1 MMALE
6 QKHLT
11 PIDTTLDHHLSK
23 RPKLNDDDLLEDD
36 VQDTA
41 VDAAVD
47 FALQM
52 LDRDQRRVGNL

>member
-11 PIDTTLDHHLSK
+11 TFDTTPDHHLSK
-23 RPKLNDDDLLEDD
+23 RPKLNEDDLLEDD
-36 VQDTA
+36 AQDTA
-41 VDAAVD
+41 VGAAVD

>member
-1 MMALE
+1 MALE
-6 QKHLT
+6 QHKHT
-11 PIDTTLDHHLSK
+11 IDTTHDHHLSK
-23 RPKLNDDDLLEDD
+23 HPKLNEDDLLEDD
-36 VQDTA
+36 TQDNA